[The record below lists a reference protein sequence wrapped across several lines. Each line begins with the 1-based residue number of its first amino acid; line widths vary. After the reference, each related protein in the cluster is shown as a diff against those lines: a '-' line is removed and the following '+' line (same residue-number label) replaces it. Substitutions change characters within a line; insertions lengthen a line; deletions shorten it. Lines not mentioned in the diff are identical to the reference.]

1 MAVMIISVTMNHEFG
16 KYVLF
21 DSVYKSQC
29 PLGCPIIHI
38 CFSWFF
44 CNCNCSQMSKKLAG
58 LAHNLRNTS
67 LPGPCT
73 LYGTLKCTP
82 YFPRYCI
89 LYPVLYTVLYTRV
102 KLIVKAG
109 SFSEKHSQTCLLY
122 NILNKIPY
130 PLLYILMCIE
140 LYTVLYTFLC
150 LNQLYTVLNT
160 VL

>member
-1 MAVMIISVTMNHEFG
+1 MAVMIISVTTNHEFG

-82 YFPRYCI
+82 YFQLYCTLYCTQTLKWLTKLDLSLKNTHQPASCPLYWI
-89 LYPVLYTVLYTRV
+89 LYCTLY
-102 KLIVKAG
+102 
-109 SFSEKHSQTCLLY
+109 S
-122 NILNKIPY
+122 
-130 PLLYILMCIE
+130 
-140 LYTVLYTFLC
+140 TFLSPGG
-150 LNQLYTVLNT
+150 
-160 VL
+160 